1 MAKAVNFIKDIFAA
15 VVIAFFLTG
24 CAALAPAPIVKTEYV
39 SVPVVVPKA
48 IARPK
53 LETDNLKPGDGP
65 DIVVRA
71 YIITIKTLE
80 EYSMELETQLN
91 GLRVNK

>member
-1 MAKAVNFIKDIFAA
+1 MAKAIIFIKDCFAA

-24 CAALAPAPIVKTEYV
+24 CAGPIQTKTEYV
-39 SVPVVVPKA
+39 SVPVVVPPK

-65 DIVVRA
+65 DVVVRA

-80 EYSMELETQLN
+80 EYAMEMEVQLN
-91 GLRVNK
+91 GLRGNK